1 MISVID
7 ANQRLAIMVIVAEE
21 GSNVN
26 TQLMPVPFY
35 EDTVVLVEQGNEPY
49 VAMKP
54 IAESLG
60 VSWQGQHAK
69 LGERFASTIKEILI
83 VAEDGK
89 PRGMTCLHLRKLP
102 AWLYSISPNKVK
114 PELRDKIIRY
124 QEECDD
130 ALWNYWAEGSAT
142 RVAGPNVS
150 QQIAL
155 SRHRVALLKELHR
168 THDVGLRAALHE
180 QLTQTSRQ
188 LGLSVPELETIGKA
202 NPLPDAYLKPLWDA
216 LEILDRKGERYNHAP
231 WLSGMIY
238 LKLSHLVELFKKHGI
253 ALRFDTRLRQ
263 AMKESKQPKFVTTA
277 AKGSSIEEKSI
288 RCWIFEGPLKP
299 EPSIDHL
306 LSR

>member
-1 MISVID
+1 
-7 ANQRLAIMVIVAEE
+7 MVMVAEE
-21 GSNVN
+21 GSNVS

-35 EDTVVLVEQGNEPY
+35 EDIVVLVEQGNEPY

-102 AWLYSISPNKVK
+102 AWLYSIGPNKVK

-130 ALWNYWAEGSAT
+130 ALWNYWAEGRTARISA
-142 RVAGPNVS
+142 PSVS
-150 QQIAL
+150 QHIAL
-155 SRHRVALLKELHR
+155 SRHRLTLLKELQR
-168 THDVGLRAALHE
+168 SNDVGVRAAVYE
-180 QLTQTSRQ
+180 QLAQTSRL
-188 LGLSVPELETIGKA
+188 LGLSVPELMTIGKDDPFPEA
-202 NPLPDAYLKPLWDA
+202 SLKPLWDA
-216 LEILDRKGERYNHAP
+216 LEILDRRGERYNHAP

-238 LKLSHLVELFKKHGI
+238 LKLSHLEALFKKNSISFH
-253 ALRFDTRLRQ
+253 FDAEMRR
-263 AMKESKQPKFVTTA
+263 AMKASKQPRFVSTGP
-277 AKGSSIEEKSI
+277 KGSSIEGKTI

-299 EPSIDHL
+299 DPSLGHIISD
-306 LSR
+306 

>member
-1 MISVID
+1 
-7 ANQRLAIMVIVAEE
+7 MVMVAEE
-21 GSNVN
+21 GSNVS

-35 EDTVVLVEQGNEPY
+35 EDIVVLVEQGNEPY

-102 AWLYSISPNKVK
+102 AWLYSIGPNKVK
-114 PELRDKIIRY
+114 PELRDKILRY

-130 ALWNYWAEGSAT
+130 ALWNYWAEGRTARIAAPS
-142 RVAGPNVS
+142 VS
-150 QQIAL
+150 QHIAL
-155 SRHRVALLKELHR
+155 SRHRLTLLKELQR
-168 THDVGLRAALHE
+168 SNDVGVRAAVHE
-180 QLTQTSRQ
+180 QLAQTSQ
-188 LGLSVPELETIGKA
+188 LLGLSVPELMTIGKDDPFPEA
-202 NPLPDAYLKPLWDA
+202 SLKPLWDA
-216 LEILDRKGERYNHAP
+216 LEILDRRGERYNHAP

-238 LKLSHLVELFKKHGI
+238 LKLPHLEALFKKNSISFH
-253 ALRFDTRLRQ
+253 FDAEMRR
-263 AMKESKQPKFVTTA
+263 AMKASKQPRFVSTGP
-277 AKGSSIEEKSI
+277 KGSSIEGKTI

-299 EPSIDHL
+299 DPSLGHIISD
-306 LSR
+306 